1 MREQG
6 LFVGID
12 VSKRELDVDS
22 YPQPQSHPRQ
32 WVNDEVGRAE
42 AVAYIQGL
50 EPSGIVVEA
59 TGGFESALVAELAAR
74 QLPIVVVNPRQVRD
88 FAKAIGV
95 LAKTDKVDAQ
105 VLARFAQA
113 VRPPLRALP
122 SGQSTE
128 LAAVLARRRQIVGM
142 ISAESNRLAGASTRI
157 AKDIRRHIVWLRKRL
172 RETDDDLDQQ
182 IRRSALWRHK
192 SELLASVPGVGPVT
206 TTTML
211 AQLPELGGLDR
222 RAISGLVG
230 VCPYSRDSG
239 TMRGRRSIWG
249 GRAHVRAALYMATLV
264 ATRHNPVIRAYY
276 RKLLRA
282 GKLKKVALVA
292 CMRKLL
298 VILNAIIKYDQPWRY
313 VSPI

>member
-1 MREQG
+1 MREPG

-22 YPQPQSHPRQ
+22 YPQPQRRH

-74 QLPIVVVNPRQVRD
+74 QLPVVVVNPRQVRD

-122 SGQSTE
+122 GAQSAE
-128 LAAVLARRRQIVGM
+128 LVAVLARRRQIVEM
-142 ISAESNRLAGASTRI
+142 IGAESNRLASASTRI

-211 AQLPELGGLDR
+211 AQLPELGSLDR

-239 TMRGRRSIWG
+239 SMRGSRSIWG

-276 RKLLRA
+276 RKLLTA

-313 VSPI
+313 ESPA

>member
-1 MREQG
+1 MREEG
-6 LFVGID
+6 IFVGID
-12 VSKRELDVDS
+12 VSKGELEVDR
-22 YPQPQSHPRQ
+22 YPQPESRR
-32 WVNDEVGRAE
+32 WVNDEAGRAQAAAYVE
-42 AVAYIQGL
+42 AL

-59 TGGFESALVAELAAR
+59 TGGFQSALVAELAAR
-74 QLPIVVVNPRQVRD
+74 KLPIVVVNPRQVRD

-95 LAKTDKVDAQ
+95 LAKTDSVDAQ

-122 SGQSTE
+122 SAETAE
-128 LAAVLARRRQIVGM
+128 LVAVLLRRRQIVEM
-142 ISAESNRLAGASTRI
+142 ISAESNRLAAAHARV
-157 AKDIRRHIVWLRKRL
+157 AKDIRQHIVWLRKRL
-172 RETDDDLDQQ
+172 RDTDEDLGQR

-192 SELLASVPGVGPVT
+192 SDLLTSVPGVGAVT

-211 AQLPELGGLDR
+211 AQLPELGSLNR

-239 TMRGRRSIWG
+239 TMRGRRRIWG
-249 GRAHVRAALYMATLV
+249 GRAQVRAALYMATLV
-264 ATRHNPVIRAYY
+264 ATRHNPVIGAYY
-276 RKLLRA
+276 RKLLSA

-298 VILNAIIKYDQPWRY
+298 VILNAIIKHDQPWRY
-313 VSPI
+313 ESAT

>member
-128 LAAVLARRRQIVGM
+128 LVAVLARRRQIVGM

-211 AQLPELGGLDR
+211 AQLPELGVSGPKSHLRPRRRMSLQPRQRNYARAPFHLGRSSPRTRRVVHGDSRGNSPQSGHPRLLPQVAQGRKAQKGGPRGLH
-222 RAISGLVG
+222 AQAA
-230 VCPYSRDSG
+230 RDPQ
-239 TMRGRRSIWG
+239 RD
-249 GRAHVRAALYMATLV
+249 H
-264 ATRHNPVIRAYY
+264 
-276 RKLLRA
+276 
-282 GKLKKVALVA
+282 
-292 CMRKLL
+292 
-298 VILNAIIKYDQPWRY
+298 
-313 VSPI
+313 